1 MKHGIELDR
10 EVCSVY
16 QFAQLD
22 YLTKGHF
29 VAYVKAGHLN
39 ELIVR
44 FIRQVENF
52 TADVDAVDKPAE
64 IQKIQDLKR
73 SFDIA
78 KVKDNTGS

>member
-1 MKHGIELDR
+1 MKHRIELDR
-10 EVCSVY
+10 EVRSVY
-16 QFAQLD
+16 QFTQLD

-29 VAYVKAGHLN
+29 VAHVKARHLN

-52 TADVDAVDKPAE
+52 AADVDAVDKPAE
-64 IQKIQDLKR
+64 IQKIQDFKR